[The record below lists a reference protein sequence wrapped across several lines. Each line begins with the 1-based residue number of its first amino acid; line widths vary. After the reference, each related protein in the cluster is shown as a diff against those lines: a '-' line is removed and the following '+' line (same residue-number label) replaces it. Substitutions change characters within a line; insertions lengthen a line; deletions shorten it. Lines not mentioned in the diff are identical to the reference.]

1 MIYTPQLPVKV
12 HKCLRQLLATYYT
25 RNTPQKLLLHK
36 NYTRQSGVIFVEELT
51 PDSLVQF
58 LRKRASC
65 GVVRS
70 NFNALSV

>member
-1 MIYTPQLPVKV
+1 MKYTPQLPVKV

-25 RNTPQKLLLHK
+25 KNTPQKLLLHK
-36 NYTRQSGVIFVEELT
+36 NYTRQPGVSFVELT
-51 PDSLVQF
+51 PVSLVQF